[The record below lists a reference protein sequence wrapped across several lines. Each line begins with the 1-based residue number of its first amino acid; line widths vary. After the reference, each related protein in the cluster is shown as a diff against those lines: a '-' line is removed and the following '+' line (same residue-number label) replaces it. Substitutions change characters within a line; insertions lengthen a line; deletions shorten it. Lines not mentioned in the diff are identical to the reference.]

1 MDLPSLTPKQD
12 AFCWAYIETGNAS
25 EAYRRSYDFKASK
38 PATINRSAKA
48 LLDNPKIAARI
59 ADLRGASCNRHRIT
73 VDGLVKE
80 LEADRAL
87 ARANNQAS
95 AAISATVNIAR
106 LHGLTDRGRPIQ
118 FDLPKIKDAK
128 GALSAMAAV
137 IEGVS
142 RGDLTPEEGKS
153 VSGLI
158 ETYRRTMETVDLDSR
173 IQRLEAQS

>member
-1 MDLPSLTPKQD
+1 MILSAITFKQS
-12 AFCWAYIETGNAS
+12 AFCEAYLETGNAS
-25 EAYRRSYDFKASK
+25 EAYRRSYDCKTSK
-38 PATINRSAKA
+38 PETINRSAKA

-59 ADLRGASCNRHRIT
+59 AELRDASCNRHRIT
-73 VDGLVKE
+73 IDGLVRE

-87 ARANNQAS
+87 AREKNQAS
-95 AAISATVNIAR
+95 AAISATLNIAR

-118 FDLPKIKDAK
+118 FDLPKIKDAE